1 VSDLEQQS
9 LFGSYKPKL
18 QARRT
23 DPETS
28 AAAARRLRP
37 DSAKAALLKRYYLF
51 DLTDEQAAEQAG
63 LDLYTASKR
72 CADLRRDGFV
82 EAVGF
87 AAGASGNDRMVCR
100 ITDAGRSAVFMFA
113 AKKNNY
119 VQPER
124 PRRGPAGD

>member
-1 VSDLEQQS
+1 VSELEQPS
-9 LFGSYKPKL
+9 LFGSHKPKL

-51 DLTDEQAAEQAG
+51 DLTDEQAAEQSG

-72 CADLRRDGFV
+72 CADLRRDGFI
-82 EAVGF
+82 EAIGF

-100 ITDAGRSAVFMFA
+100 ITDNGRSAVFMFA
-113 AKKNNY
+113 AKNKTTIP
-119 VQPER
+119 PER
-124 PRRGPAGD
+124 HRRGPAGD